1 MDKNGLMQ
9 RAVEP
14 QNSSELL
21 ANFKRAFGPQAR
33 TPVSLDAQLA
43 SLSDKELQLL
53 YSTAS
58 YVKLAHSFKRE
69 NSQPY
74 TELVQQMYPRL
85 STKIR
90 TLVAALLQE
99 AEPVVPQATR
109 EVPVPDVE
117 LREQVL
123 SEYEAILLGADT
135 RTTTQP
141 TATPSVGSDEVMNR
155 TEQLQP
161 KTQRMKGKMT
171 FLRP

>member
-14 QNSSELL
+14 QDSSELL
-21 ANFKRAFGPQAR
+21 ADFKRAFGPKAR
-33 TPVSLDAQLA
+33 KPVSLDAQLA

-85 STKIR
+85 PSKIR
-90 TLVAALLQE
+90 TLVAALLQV
-99 AEPVVPQATR
+99 AEPVVP
-109 EVPVPDVE
+109 
-117 LREQVL
+117 
-123 SEYEAILLGADT
+123 
-135 RTTTQP
+135 
-141 TATPSVGSDEVMNR
+141 
-155 TEQLQP
+155 
-161 KTQRMKGKMT
+161 
-171 FLRP
+171 